1 MKFRP
6 CETGSADV
14 PLVRA
19 PFVLKMVQL
28 SAETQLVE
36 DDRVLV
42 GVRVAI
48 LLRLAYITQEGQS

>member
-1 MKFRP
+1 M
-6 CETGSADV
+6 